1 MKFFFRDSIVA
12 SLFYF
17 TTFFF
22 WVAFIVP
29 IEENFH
35 QTTGSLLYFPA
46 AGRILPVLFFGIKT
60 MPALILSSLISWNF
74 FWPHELYEFR
84 NLGLMISYFAI
95 LVAWAIFK
103 YLDAEISFDGKL
115 KLSNWRHLVLFILLC
130 SLLNGLFDGAFYS
143 TDVNIINPLI
153 SLRFFVGDVTGT
165 IFILLFC
172 MLIVS
177 AFDIKRK

>member
-1 MKFFFRDSIVA
+1 MKFLLRDSIIA

-29 IEENFH
+29 IEQDFL
-35 QTTGSLLYFPA
+35 QTSGSLLYLPA

-60 MPALILSSLISWNF
+60 IPTLFISSLIAWNF
-74 FWPHELYEFR
+74 FWPYEAYEAR
-84 NLGLMISYFAI
+84 NIGLTISFLAI
-95 LVAWAIFK
+95 LIAWSIFK
-103 YLDAEISFDGKL
+103 YLDAEISFDSKL

-130 SLLNGLFDGAFYS
+130 SLLNGLLDGAFYS

-165 IFILLFC
+165 IFILLF
-172 MLIVS
+172 LILLIS
-177 AFDIKRK
+177 AFDIKKN

>member
-1 MKFFFRDSIVA
+1 MNLLLRDSAIA

-29 IEENFH
+29 LEEDFL
-35 QTTGSLLYFPA
+35 QTSGSLLFLPA

-60 MPALILSSLISWNF
+60 IPALFLSSLIAWNF
-74 FWPHELYEFR
+74 LWPYDMYEAR
-84 NLGLMISYFAI
+84 NLGLLISFLAI
-95 LVAWAIFK
+95 LVAWGVFK
-103 YLDAEISFDGKL
+103 YLDAEISFDSKL
-115 KLSNWRHLVLFILLC
+115 KLSNWRHLVLFIVLC

-143 TDVNIINPLI
+143 IDVNTINPLI

-172 MLIVS
+172 MLIIS
-177 AFDIKRK
+177 AFDIKRN

>member
-1 MKFFFRDSIVA
+1 MKFWLRDSIIA

-29 IEENFH
+29 IEQDFL
-35 QTTGSLLYFPA
+35 QTSGSLLYLPA

-60 MPALILSSLISWNF
+60 IPTLFISSLIAWNF
-74 FWPHELYEFR
+74 FWPYEAYEAR
-84 NLGLMISYFAI
+84 NIGLIISFLAI
-95 LVAWAIFK
+95 LIAWSIFK
-103 YLDAEISFDGKL
+103 YLDAEISFDSKL

-130 SLLNGLFDGAFYS
+130 SLLNGLLDGAFYS

-165 IFILLFC
+165 IFILLF
-172 MLIVS
+172 LILLIS
-177 AFDIKRK
+177 AFDIKKN

>member
-1 MKFFFRDSIVA
+1 MKFWLRDSIIA

-22 WVAFIVP
+22 WVVFIVP
-29 IEENFH
+29 LEQDFL
-35 QTTGSLLYFPA
+35 QTSGSLLYLPA

-60 MPALILSSLISWNF
+60 IPTLFLSSLIAWNF
-74 FWPHELYEFR
+74 FWPYELYEFR
-84 NLGLMISYFAI
+84 NLGLLISYFAI
-95 LVAWAIFK
+95 FVAWAVFK
-103 YLDAEISFDGKL
+103 YLDAEISFDSKL

-165 IFILLFC
+165 IFILVFC
-172 MLIVS
+172 MLMVS
-177 AFDIKRK
+177 AFDIKRN

>member
-1 MKFFFRDSIVA
+1 MKFLLRDSIIA

-29 IEENFH
+29 IEQDFL
-35 QTTGSLLYFPA
+35 QTTGSLLYLPA

-60 MPALILSSLISWNF
+60 IPTLFISLLIAWNF
-74 FWPHELYEFR
+74 FWPYEAVEAR
-84 NLGLMISYFAI
+84 NLGLAISFLAI
-95 LVAWAIFK
+95 LIAWSVFK
-103 YLDAEISFDGKL
+103 YLDAEISFDSKL

-130 SLLNGLFDGAFYS
+130 SLLNGLLDGAFYS

-165 IFILLFC
+165 IFILLF
-172 MLIVS
+172 LILVIS
-177 AFDIKRK
+177 AFDIKRN

>member
-1 MKFFFRDSIVA
+1 MKFLLRDSIVA

-17 TTFFF
+17 ITFFF
-22 WVAFIVP
+22 WITFIVP
-29 IEENFH
+29 LEQDFL
-35 QTTGSLLYFPA
+35 QTSGSLLYLPA

-60 MPALILSSLISWNF
+60 IPALFLSSLIAWTF
-74 FWPHELYEFR
+74 FWPYDIYEAR
-84 NLGLMISYFAI
+84 NLGLAISFLSI
-95 LVAWAIFK
+95 LVAWGIFK
-103 YLDAEISFDGKL
+103 YLDAEISFDSKL

-165 IFILLFC
+165 LFILLF
-172 MLIVS
+172 LILLIS
-177 AFDIKRK
+177 AFDIKRN

>member
-1 MKFFFRDSIVA
+1 MKFLLRDSIIA

-29 IEENFH
+29 IEQDFL
-35 QTTGSLLYFPA
+35 QTSGSLLYLPA

-60 MPALILSSLISWNF
+60 IPTLFISSLIAWNF
-74 FWPHELYEFR
+74 FWPYEAYEAR
-84 NLGLMISYFAI
+84 NIGLAISFLAI
-95 LVAWAIFK
+95 LIAWSIFK
-103 YLDAEISFDGKL
+103 YLDAEISFDSKL

-130 SLLNGLFDGAFYS
+130 SLLNGLLDGAFYS

-165 IFILLFC
+165 IFILLF
-172 MLIVS
+172 LILLIS
-177 AFDIKRK
+177 AFDIKKN

>member
-1 MKFFFRDSIVA
+1 MKFLLRDSIIA

-29 IEENFH
+29 IEQDFL
-35 QTTGSLLYFPA
+35 QTSGSLLYLPA

-60 MPALILSSLISWNF
+60 IPTLFISSLIAWNF
-74 FWPHELYEFR
+74 FWPYEAYEAR
-84 NLGLMISYFAI
+84 NIGLAISFLAI
-95 LVAWAIFK
+95 LIAWSIFK
-103 YLDAEISFDGKL
+103 YLDAEISFDSKL

-130 SLLNGLFDGAFYS
+130 SLLNGLLDGAFYS

-165 IFILLFC
+165 IFILLF
-172 MLIVS
+172 LILLIS

>member
-1 MKFFFRDSIVA
+1 VKFWLRDSIIA
-12 SLFYF
+12 SIFYF

-22 WVAFIVP
+22 WVVFIVP
-29 IEENFH
+29 LEQDYL
-35 QTTGSLLYFPA
+35 QTSGSLLYLPA

-60 MPALILSSLISWNF
+60 IPTLFLSSLIAWNF
-74 FWPHELYEFR
+74 FWPYDIYEAR
-84 NLGLMISYFAI
+84 NIGLLISYLAI
-95 LVAWAIFK
+95 LFAWAVFK
-103 YLDAEISFDGKL
+103 YLDAEISFDSKL

-130 SLLNGLFDGAFYS
+130 SLLNGLLDGAYYS

-165 IFILLFC
+165 IFILVFC

-177 AFDIKRK
+177 AFDIKRN